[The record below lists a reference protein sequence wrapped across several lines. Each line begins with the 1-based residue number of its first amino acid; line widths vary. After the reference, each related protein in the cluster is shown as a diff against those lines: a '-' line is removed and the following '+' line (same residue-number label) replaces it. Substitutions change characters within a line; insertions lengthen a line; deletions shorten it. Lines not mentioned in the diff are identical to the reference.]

1 MANSTGDFVEL
12 PGRIGK
18 SPRCRI
24 ELPIERRMSL
34 TTLRPLGL
42 FVVASVL
49 AFVVGSVITYRDA
62 ATDAWSTCTTRRAGE
77 LQHGPACHRRYF
89 GFLILSSLNATLF
102 GVFLWKGYKRI
113 SRAMTLTGPHL
124 RVDREKFWCEQLV
137 TPIRFADVLDVR
149 KNGRVLTGSLTFVLR
164 DPPQLAYGKPE
175 SENTWRGEKP
185 TFTLWN
191 LRYGY
196 VGGAKL
202 LDTIALL
209 TEQHQKEVSKAL

>member
-1 MANSTGDFVEL
+1 
-12 PGRIGK
+12 
-18 SPRCRI
+18 
-24 ELPIERRMSL
+24 MSL
-34 TTLRPLGL
+34 TTLRPVGL

-102 GVFLWKGYKRI
+102 GIFLWRGYKRI

-149 KNGRVLTGSLTFVLR
+149 KNGRVLTVSLTFVLR

-191 LRYGY
+191 LGYGY
-196 VGGAKL
+196 LGALSCSTQLHFLPSSIK
-202 LDTIALL
+202 
-209 TEQHQKEVSKAL
+209 KK